1 MVEFNFLHFFQLVE
15 DVFKTELVKTGY
27 DLDNISH
34 ICISLKI
41 YWLIVYFIPLTAI
54 SLAISWWPSL
64 TVRKLSKYKFHS
76 HCWKTANQK
85 SVSNINNILIGW
97 YVGVWNSNVLRP
109 LDEIFRVRKKVVFEE
124 LQLFIWFIDNY
135 SVL

>member
-97 YVGVWNSNVLRP
+97 YVGVWNSKRFKTIRW
-109 LDEIFRVRKKVVFEE
+109 DFQGTKKSGFWRVTTIHMVYR
-124 LQLFIWFIDNY
+124 
-135 SVL
+135 